1 MSRGSRRTG
10 GRRDKGKEEGERGLL
25 SFLEDFNLRSQRA
38 RGERV
43 RVGRGEKPRPPLLD
57 REQMVARSRVFVTL
71 QIQSFEV
78 SGFEALCFARRCR

>member
-38 RGERV
+38 RE
-43 RVGRGEKPRPPLLD
+43 ESAC
-57 REQMVARSRVFVTL
+57 E
-71 QIQSFEV
+71 
-78 SGFEALCFARRCR
+78 